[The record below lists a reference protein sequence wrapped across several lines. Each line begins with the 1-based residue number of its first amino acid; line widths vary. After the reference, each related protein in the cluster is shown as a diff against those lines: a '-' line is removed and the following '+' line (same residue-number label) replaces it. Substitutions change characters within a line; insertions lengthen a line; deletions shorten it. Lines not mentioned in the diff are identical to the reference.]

1 LLCVGHD
8 IGNIEPYGIK
18 NFLALKP
25 KTVFLV
31 GLGKDFE
38 LRNRNFNMWV

>member
-1 LLCVGHD
+1 MLYVGHD

-18 NFLALKP
+18 HFLALKP

-31 GLGKDFE
+31 GFGKDFE
-38 LRNRNFNMWV
+38 LKSQL